1 MFRRF
6 LLTAAAF
13 TAIYAP
19 ASAQTFSEA
28 LAASKPILESRLR
41 SETNDQAG
49 LQKAEALTWR
59 NRIGFQSGEFN
70 KLKLLVEFEDVRALK
85 DDYNSGINGKTTF
98 AGVGDPEGTEL
109 NRLQLTW
116 TPNKA
121 ATFIAGRQR
130 ITLDDSRYVGNSGWR
145 QDEQTFDAVR
155 GDFKHGKWAV
165 TYAYL
170 AKVNRTQAEAADWDS
185 DSHLINVAYA
195 YSPAFKFQVY
205 DYALD
210 FEGAPANSTNTL
222 GARLSG
228 EKAVSDY
235 KLTYAANYASQKDHG
250 NNPADF
256 DLSSYSLDGGVSRGI
271 VTVKAAY
278 ESLEGNGARGFITP
292 IGSNHGFRGW
302 ADAFSTAGNKT
313 LPNGLV
319 DRNVSLI
326 LTPKSPV
333 TFLKNPALT
342 LIYRDFET
350 ENTGQAVGTE
360 WDAMATTDL
369 TKNLSLML
377 KYADFERDGA
387 GMPASRT
394 KVWVALEYKL

>member
-1 MFRRF
+1 MSRRV
-6 LLTAAAF
+6 LLTAAAIA
-13 TAIYAP
+13 AISAP

-28 LAASKPILESRLR
+28 LAASKPIFESRLR

-70 KLKLLVEFEDVRALK
+70 KLKLLVEFEDVRALT
-85 DDYNSGINGKTTF
+85 DDYNSGLNGKTAY
-98 AGVGDPEGTEL
+98 AGVSDPEGTEL

-116 TPNKA
+116 TPTKA
-121 ATFIAGRQR
+121 ATITAGRQR
-130 ITLDDSRYVGNSGWR
+130 ILLDDGRFVGNSGWR

-155 GDFKHGKWAV
+155 TDFKHGKWAV

-170 AKVNRTQAEAADWDS
+170 AKVNRTAAEAADWDT

-195 YSPAFKFQVY
+195 YSPVLKVQVY

-210 FEGAPANSTNTL
+210 FDDAPANSTNTL
-222 GARLSG
+222 GVRVSG
-228 EKAVSDY
+228 DKTVSDY
-235 KLTYAANYASQKDHG
+235 KLGYAANYARQKDHG

-256 DLSSYSLDGGVSRGI
+256 ELDTYSLDGRVSRGI
-271 VTVKAAY
+271 VTVKAGY

-292 IGSNHGFRGW
+292 IASNHGFRGW

-319 DRNVSLI
+319 DRNIGLI

-333 TFLKNPALT
+333 TFLKKPTLT

-350 ENTGQAVGTE
+350 ERTGQAVGTE
-360 WDAMATTDL
+360 WDTMATTDL

>member
-13 TAIYAP
+13 TATYVP

-85 DDYNSGINGKTTF
+85 DDYNSGTNGKTTY

-130 ITLDDSRYVGNSGWR
+130 IVLDDGRFVGNSGWR

-155 GDFKHGKWAV
+155 ADVKQGKWAV
-165 TYAYL
+165 TYAYVS
-170 AKVNRTQAEAADWDS
+170 KVNRTQAEAADWDS

-195 YSPAFKFQVY
+195 YSPALKVQVY

-210 FEGAPANSTNTL
+210 FDGAPANSTNTL

-228 EKAVSDY
+228 EKALSGV
-235 KLTYAANYASQKDHG
+235 KLTYAAHYASQKDYG

-256 DLSSYSLDGGVSRGI
+256 DLNSYGFDGGVTHGI
-271 VTVKAAY
+271 ATLRVGY
-278 ESLEGNGARGFITP
+278 ESLEGNGVRGFITP
-292 IGSNHGFRGW
+292 IASNHGFRGW

-313 LPNGLV
+313 MPAGLV
-319 DRNVSLI
+319 DRNIGIV

-333 TFLKNPALT
+333 TFFKKPALT
-342 LIYRDFET
+342 LIYREFET
-350 ENTGQAVGTE
+350 ETTGLAVGSE

-377 KYADFERDGA
+377 KYADFERDGPP
-387 GMPASRT
+387 MPASRT